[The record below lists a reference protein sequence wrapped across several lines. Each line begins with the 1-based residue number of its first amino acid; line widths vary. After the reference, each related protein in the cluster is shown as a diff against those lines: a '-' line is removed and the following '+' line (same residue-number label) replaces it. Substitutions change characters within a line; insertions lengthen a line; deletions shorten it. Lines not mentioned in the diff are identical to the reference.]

1 MLKRLGR
8 IREAIEDYSTLIRLR
23 PDEPRYNYH
32 RGRHYDGL
40 GMEREARQDFEQTL
54 ELGLDPFD

>member
-1 MLKRLGR
+1 MSLDIITIG
-8 IREAIEDYSTLIRLR
+8 DGTTM
-23 PDEPRYNYH
+23 
-32 RGRHYDGL
+32 GL